1 MKTTNY
7 AFVTSEIP
15 DTEDFRTVIKAT
27 AYESYEWA
35 EFRAWYSPSAR
46 QFFWSG
52 QSGCS
57 CNMFEIPSTID
68 GMENGSKQDMI
79 NALRRFMQER
89 DYYYNLEMALA
100 YLESAKRWR
109 YSKEMPLA

>member
-1 MKTTNY
+1 MKTVDY
-7 AFVTSEIP
+7 ALVETEIP
-15 DTEDFRTVIKAT
+15 GTSDFRTVIEAT

-35 EFRAWYSPSAR
+35 EFHAWYSPSAR

-57 CNMFEIPSTID
+57 CNMFEIPATID

-79 NALRRFMQER
+79 NALRSFMQEH
-89 DYYYNLEMALA
+89 DYYYSLEKALA
-100 YLESAKRWR
+100 YLDAAKRWR
-109 YSKEMPLA
+109 YSKELPLA